1 VLVAVT
7 VAVALL
13 DELGLAVAVAVA
25 LLDELG
31 LAVALLVPEGV
42 DCALPLGTAVVVGSA
57 LELT

>member
-1 VLVAVT
+1 MLVTVA

-25 LLDELG
+25 V
-31 LAVALLVPEGV
+31 AVALLVPEGV